1 MKWRRFGLKTELKWN
16 KNQWII
22 ILLVGVLLIVLAIP
36 TKEREEEEPPIT
48 VHETEKGNS
57 KEYEKTV
64 ERRLEQTLRE
74 VDGVGEVKVMVT
86 FQSSSEKVIEKD
98 REKNSQVVAESDKQG
113 GKRETKEVRS
123 SEATVYQ
130 NEAGG
135 EETPYVIKEVNPK
148 VEGIVVIAEGGENAA
163 VVKNIT
169 EAIQAL
175 FDVDTHKIKVMKRN
189 QTK

>member
-1 MKWRRFGLKTELKWN
+1 MKTKWKWN
-16 KNQWII
+16 KNQLMVM
-22 ILLVGVLLIVLAIP
+22 LLVGVLLIVLAIP
-36 TKEREEEEPPIT
+36 AKEQVKKESSVTKYEEEKKDT
-48 VHETEKGNS
+48 

-64 ERRLEQTLRE
+64 EQRLEQTLRE
-74 VDGVGEVKVMVT
+74 VEGVGDVKVMVT

-98 REKNSQVVAESDKQG
+98 KENQSQVIVESDKQG
-113 GKRETKEVRS
+113 GKRETKEAKN
-123 SEATVYQ
+123 SETTIFQ
-130 NEAGG
+130 NTGG
-135 EETPYVIKEVNPK
+135 VGESPYVVKEVNPK
-148 VEGIVVIAEGGENAA
+148 VEGIVVIAEGGENPV

>member
-1 MKWRRFGLKTELKWN
+1 MKMKLKWN
-16 KNQWII
+16 KNQLVV

-36 TKEREEEEPPIT
+36 TKEQTKKTSFVTEER
-48 VHETEKGNS
+48 TEKSDS
-57 KEYEKTV
+57 KEYERTV
-64 ERRLEQTLRE
+64 EQRLEQVLRE
-74 VDGVGEVKVMVT
+74 VEGVGEVNVMVT

-98 REKNSQVVAESDKQG
+98 REKDSQVVVESDKQG
-113 GKRETKEVRS
+113 GKRETKEGKS
-123 SEATVYQ
+123 SETTVYQ
-130 NEAGG
+130 NAAGG
-135 EETPYVIKEVNPK
+135 GETPYVVKELNPK
-148 VEGIVVIAEGGENAA
+148 VEGIVVIAQGGENAV